1 VAKLKVMCARSMHLA
16 VGVVRG
22 RDFAQATGHEL
33 EFDFG
38 TVGTLQARLDA
49 GETAD
54 VLVLS
59 QAMIGKLEAAG
70 RLAAGSRADVAR
82 TFIAVCIRQGA
93 PMPEI
98 ATPEAFKRTLEA
110 ARTAAMS
117 DPAVGGSAA
126 VYVPVVFERLGIAGT
141 MASKSLLQQNGV
153 EVARRVVEGNADL
166 GLTLSGEVASVEGA
180 VIAGPIP
187 PPYGQDT
194 TYTAGVSA
202 ESAAQDA
209 GRAFIAALIAPAARE
224 TWRKAGFEV
233 PQA

>member
-1 VAKLKVMCARSMHLA
+1 MCARSMHLA
-16 VGVVRG
+16 VGALG

-38 TVGTLQARLDA
+38 TVGALQARLDA

-54 VLVLS
+54 VLILS
-59 QAMIGKLEAAG
+59 RAMIGDLETAG
-70 RLAAGSRADVAR
+70 GLGAGSRADVAK

-93 PMPEI
+93 PLPDI

-110 ARTAAMS
+110 ARVIAMS

-126 VYVPVVFERLGIAGT
+126 VYVPVVFERLGIAGA

-153 EVARRVVEGNADL
+153 EVARRVVEGKADL
-166 GLTLSGEVASVEGA
+166 GLTLSGEVVSVEGA
-180 VIAGPIP
+180 VIAGPLP
-187 PPYGQDT
+187 PAYGQDT
-194 TYTAGVSA
+194 TYTAAVSA
-202 ESAAQDA
+202 GSTAPDAA
-209 GRAFIAALIAPAARE
+209 RSFIAALTAPAARE

>member
-1 VAKLKVMCARSMHLA
+1 LARLKVMCARSMHLV
-16 VGVVRG
+16 VGALG
-22 RDFAQATGHEL
+22 QDFARSGGHEL

-38 TVGTLQARLDA
+38 TVGALQAKLDA

-54 VLVLS
+54 VLILS
-59 QAMIGKLEAAG
+59 RTMLQKLEAAG
-70 RLAAGSRADVAR
+70 GLAAGSRADVAK

-93 PMPEI
+93 PLPDI
-98 ATPEAFKRTLEA
+98 ATAETFKRTLEA
-110 ARTAAMS
+110 ARVIAMS

-126 VYVPVVFERLGIAGT
+126 VYVPVVFERLGIAGL

-153 EVARRVVEGNADL
+153 EVARRVVEGKADL

-180 VIAGPIP
+180 VIAGPLP
-187 PPYGQDT
+187 PAYAQDT
-194 TYTAGVSA
+194 TYTAAVSA
-202 ESAAQDA
+202 ESAVPDA
-209 GRAFIAALIAPAARE
+209 ARSFIAALIAPAARD